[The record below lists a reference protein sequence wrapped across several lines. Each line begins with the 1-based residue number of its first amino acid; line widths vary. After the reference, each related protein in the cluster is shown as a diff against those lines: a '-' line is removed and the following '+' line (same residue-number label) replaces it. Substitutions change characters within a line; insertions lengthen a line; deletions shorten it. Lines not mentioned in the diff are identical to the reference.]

1 MSEFE
6 SINICQ
12 LKNLLHVKNDSDSS
26 SDDDNEKV
34 FFIHIF
40 HSKFSFFILFSRLER
55 ALNWDQA
62 ILCLKKVVKS
72 LKKILMVRNL
82 F

>member
-26 SDDDNEKV
+26 SDDDGDDKV
-34 FFIHIF
+34 
-40 HSKFSFFILFSRLER
+40 
-55 ALNWDQA
+55 
-62 ILCLKKVVKS
+62 
-72 LKKILMVRNL
+72 KI
-82 F
+82 